1 MVSTFHFEAELWEY
15 GGAGSWV
22 FVSLPADIA
31 DEIAELAPAGTGFG
45 SVRVEVRTGSAVWK
59 TSLFP
64 DKAARTYVMPVK
76 KAVRD
81 QVNVHAGESANFVV
95 GVIGD

>member
-1 MVSTFHFEAELWEY
+1 MVSTFQFVAELWEY

-31 DEIAELAPAGTGFG
+31 DEIAELAPARGGFG
-45 SVRVEVRTGSAVWK
+45 SVRVEVRTDTVEWT

-64 DKAARTYVMPVK
+64 DNAARTYVLPVK
-76 KAVRD
+76 KAVRERA
-81 QVNVHAGESANFVV
+81 NIHAGESVEFVI
-95 GVIGD
+95 GVIDD